1 MSSVISN
8 VYIEGFNS
16 DVRHLAQQ
24 SKTRLMPFVQT
35 RSSTAEFENWER
47 LGATELT
54 TKAARTANVGVPTP
68 IADVPWSRRVS
79 SNAMKDAGELVG
91 LEQITQM
98 LADPNSNVAR
108 SFAMGANRAEDDFI
122 IAAATGTALDG
133 QGANNAF
140 PDAQKVTGDDIADSY
155 SADISFDLV
164 TKVSEKF
171 LDNDIDPDEQ
181 KVIVVAPAQMRKLL
195 QTTEATN
202 QDYAQKALMDG
213 FVNNWMGLDWI
224 VSTRLAAG
232 GGAGTRDCFAMTRR
246 ALGYQQNKAT
256 TTQIAQDPS
265 NSFDW
270 RIYTCLQGGCV
281 RVEDEQIVW
290 LQVSES

>member
-8 VYIEGFNS
+8 VFIEGFNRE
-16 DVRHLAQQ
+16 VRHLAQQ
-24 SKTRLMPFVQT
+24 SMTRLMPYVQT
-35 RSSTAEFENWER
+35 RQSTAEFENWER
-47 LGATELT
+47 LGLTELT
-54 TKAARTANVGVPTP
+54 AKASRTANIGVPTP

-79 SNAMKDAGELVG
+79 GNAIVDAGELIG

-122 IAAATGTALDG
+122 ITAATGTALDG
-133 QGANNAF
+133 QGVSNPF
-140 PDAQKVTGDDIADSY
+140 LDSQKVTGDDVPDSY

-164 TKVSEKF
+164 TKIVEKF
-171 LDNDIDPDEQ
+171 LDNDIDPGEQ
-181 KVIVVAPAQMRKLL
+181 KVVVVGPAQMRKLL

-202 QDYAQKALMDG
+202 QEYARKALMSG
-213 FVNNWMGLDWI
+213 FVNDWMGMDWI
-224 VSTRLAAG
+224 VSTRLLAG
-232 GGAGTRDCFAMTRR
+232 GGANTRDCFAMTRR

-270 RIYTCLQGGCV
+270 RIYTCLQAGCV

-290 LQVSES
+290 IQVSE

>member
-8 VYIEGFNS
+8 VFIEGFNRE
-16 DVRHLAQQ
+16 VRHLAQQ
-24 SKTRLMPFVQT
+24 SMTRLMPFVQV

-47 LGATELT
+47 LGPTEMT
-54 TKAARTANVGVPTP
+54 AKASRTAGIGVPTP
-68 IADVPWSRRVS
+68 IEDVPWSRRVS
-79 SNAMKDAGELVG
+79 GNAIVDAGELVG

-98 LADPNSNVAR
+98 LADPNSNIAR

-133 QGANNAF
+133 QGVNNPF
-140 PDAQKVTGDDIADSY
+140 PAGQVVGTGYA
-155 SADISFDLV
+155 ADISFDLV
-164 TKVSEKF
+164 TQVAEKF
-171 LDNDIDPDEQ
+171 LDNDIDPGEQ
-181 KVIVVAPAQMRKLL
+181 KVIVVGPAQMRKLL

-202 QDYAQKALMDG
+202 QDYAQKALMQG
-213 FVNNWMGLDWI
+213 FVNNWMGMDWI
-224 VSTRLAAG
+224 VSTRLNSP
-232 GGAGTRDCFAMTRR
+232 GANQRDCFAMTRR

-270 RIYTCLQGGCV
+270 RIYTCLQAGCV
-281 RVEDEQIVW
+281 RVEDEQIVK
-290 LQVSES
+290 LEVSE

>member
-8 VYIEGFNS
+8 VYIEGFNRE
-16 DVRHLAQQ
+16 VRHLAQQ
-24 SKTRLMPFVQT
+24 SMTRLMPFVQV
-35 RSSTAEFENWER
+35 RGSTAEFENWER
-47 LGATELT
+47 LGPTELSA
-54 TKAARTANVGVPTP
+54 KAARTANIGVPTP

-79 SNAMKDAGELVG
+79 GNAIVDAGELIG

-133 QGANNAF
+133 QGVNNPLPAG
-140 PDAQKVTGDDIADSY
+140 QIVGTGY
-155 SADISFDLV
+155 GADISFDLV
-164 TKVSEKF
+164 TQVAEKF
-171 LDNDIDPDEQ
+171 LDNDIDPDVQ
-181 KVIVVAPAQMRKLL
+181 KVIVVGPAQMRKLL

-202 QDYAQKALMDG
+202 QDYAQKALMQG
-213 FVNNWMGLDWI
+213 FVNNWMGMDWI
-224 VSTRLAAG
+224 VSTRLNSPMAG
-232 GGAGTRDCFAMTRR
+232 QRDCFAMTRQ
-246 ALGYQQNKAT
+246 ALGYQQNKAS

-281 RVEDEQIVW
+281 RVEDEQLVK
-290 LQVSES
+290 LEVSE

>member
-8 VYIEGFNS
+8 VFIEGFNRE
-16 DVRHLAQQ
+16 VRHLAQQ
-24 SKTRLMPFVQT
+24 SMTRLMPYVQT
-35 RSSTAEFENWER
+35 RQSTAQFENWER
-47 LGATELT
+47 LAKTELSP
-54 TKAARTANVGVPTP
+54 KLARTVDVGVPTP
-68 IADVPWSRRVS
+68 IANVPWSRRVS
-79 SNAMKDAGELVG
+79 GNEIVDAGELIG

-122 IAAATGTALDG
+122 IEAAIGTALDG
-133 QGANNAF
+133 QGVDNPF
-140 PDAQKVTGDDIADSY
+140 PDGQKVTGDDVPDSY

-164 TKVSEKF
+164 TKVVEKF
-171 LDNDIDPDEQ
+171 LENDIDPSEQ
-181 KVIVVAPAQMRKLL
+181 KVVVVGPAQMRKLL

-202 QDYAQKALMDG
+202 QEYARKALMSG
-213 FVNNWMGLDWI
+213 FVNDWMGMDWI
-224 VSTRLAAG
+224 VSTRLKST
-232 GGAGTRDCFAMTRR
+232 GGANTLDCFAMTKR
-246 ALGYQQNKAT
+246 AMGYQNNKST

-270 RIYTCLQGGCV
+270 RIYTCLQAGCV

-290 LQVSES
+290 LQVSE